1 MPVSQADFA
10 PRLLRE
16 AQPEDIGAL
25 LELERACFDDPWTR
39 DAFLQEMALPHA
51 ELWMLF
57 DEGEDEPVAYV
68 NFWVSAGEVSLLNVA
83 VRPSVRRQGLAR
95 MLLDWME
102 ARGRDRGGES
112 VFLEVRRSN
121 EGAIELYRKAGFS
134 QVGIRKGYYSA
145 GGEDAVVMSK
155 ALDEGGP

>member
-1 MPVSQADFA
+1 MRITQVDFA
-10 PRLLRE
+10 PRVLRE
-16 AQPEDIGAL
+16 AQPEDIGPL

-57 DEGEDEPVAYV
+57 DEGEGEPVAYI
-68 NFWVSAGEVSLLNVA
+68 NFWVSVGEVSLLNVA
-83 VRPSVRRQGLAR
+83 VRPSFRRQGLAG
-95 MLLDWME
+95 MLMSWME
-102 ARGRDRGGES
+102 ALGREQGGES

-121 EGAIELYRKAGFS
+121 EGAIALYRKAGFS

-155 ALDEGGP
+155 ALEECAS